1 METRPSLGT
10 RQQRARTIAS
20 ACSLSLK
27 IICVGYSH
35 HAMAYA
41 CVSRALPL
49 ATVRL
54 LELNFP
60 VKAPGRNE
68 RLLSSLRGRMPDL
81 IPIAYRVDHH
91 A

>member
-27 IICVGYSH
+27 IICVGYSR
-35 HAMAYA
+35 HATACA
-41 CVSRALPL
+41 CVNRALPL

-68 RLLSSLRGRMPDL
+68 RLLSSRRGRTPDL
-81 IPIAYRVDHH
+81 RLIAFRGDPH